1 MSSNRTNTGI
11 EPATMTPKQ
20 AAVYAGVSLRTL
32 FRWLGRGIVPGVVK
46 RGRVVRIHKQSFDRW
61 LQSGAK

>member
-1 MSSNRTNTGI
+1 MTNTSHPI
-11 EPATMTPKQ
+11 EPATLTPKQ
-20 AAVYAGVSLRTL
+20 AAMYAGVSLRTL
-32 FRWLGRGIVPGVVK
+32 FRWLARGIVPGVVK

>member
-11 EPATMTPKQ
+11 EPATLTIRQ
-20 AAVYAGVSLRTL
+20 AASIANVSLRTL
-32 FRWLGRGIVPGVVK
+32 LRWLGRGIVPGVI
-46 RGRVVRIHKQSFDRW
+46 RQGRVVRIHKQSFDRW

>member
-1 MSSNRTNTGI
+1 MSDSPSI

-32 FRWLGRGIVPGVVK
+32 FRWLATNRVPGVV
-46 RGRVVRIHKQSFDRW
+46 RQGRVVRIHKQSFDRW